1 MTFLR
6 ELVEGFDRQWN
17 ITLKGEQIK
26 NGDLAGVVSGVLDD
40 LFANEEHLGDYC
52 VYLVLAKEQLHL
64 LTFSFVN
71 FLVVKKYPRAHN
83 PQKNPLL
90 KVQLKHQPFHLSV
103 TQIALVSIISIQVW

>member
-52 VYLVLAKEQLHL
+52 VYLLAKEQLYHRQSKDQQSFFL
-64 LTFSFVN
+64 LFIPAN
-71 FLVVKKYPRAHN
+71 A
-83 PQKNPLL
+83 
-90 KVQLKHQPFHLSV
+90 
-103 TQIALVSIISIQVW
+103 